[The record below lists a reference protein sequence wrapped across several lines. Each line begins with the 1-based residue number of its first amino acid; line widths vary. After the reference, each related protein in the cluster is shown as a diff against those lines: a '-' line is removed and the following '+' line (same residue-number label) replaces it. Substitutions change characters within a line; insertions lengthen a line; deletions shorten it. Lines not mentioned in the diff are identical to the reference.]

1 MGSVFYFVTFDGTLL
16 SKELI
21 MSYTNVELKLKEKQK
36 MITRMLKLQP
46 ECRPSVEK
54 LLHHPF
60 FWEDKRCL
68 NFILDIRK
76 NFDILDPKFVRKIK
90 GGMKHQFVLQETTI
104 VRRLKVTLDSDKL
117 VIHNNWKE
125 KLDAVLADE
134 FNKGYDKES
143 VSDLLRAMRNKVI
156 IPLNSSIFLY

>member
-1 MGSVFYFVTFDGTLL
+1 MR
-16 SKELI
+16 
-21 MSYTNVELKLKEKQK
+21 LKLKEKQE
-36 MITRMLKLQP
+36 MINDQGKNERILQMEMLTRLLNLQP

-68 NFILDIRK
+68 DFILEIRK
-76 NFDILDPKFVRKIK
+76 NFDVLDPKFVHKIK
-90 GGMKHQFVLQETTI
+90 DVMKYQNVLQETTI
-104 VRRLKVTLDSDKL
+104 VRQLKVTLDSNKL
-117 VIHNNWKE
+117 VVYNNWKG

-134 FNKGYDKES
+134 FTGDYDKES

-156 IPLNSSIFLY
+156 IPLNSFDLIY